1 MFLCLTSHLIQQ
13 PILLHQLNCYFYHY
27 CRNSNL
33 DELNGKTQPVG
44 LLDTGYI
51 TTTNLTPYDCAWT
64 PYQYLLILTG
74 TYSNVYDTKLVPSAI
89 FNGTTSTGRLISYLS
104 DGNIV
109 EIHKNGSTRVNI
121 KVNSATANLRVRIFG
136 VL

>member
-1 MFLCLTSHLIQQ
+1 M
-13 PILLHQLNCYFYHY
+13 
-27 CRNSNL
+27 NSNL
-33 DELNGKTQPVG
+33 TDVEESVDGLNGKTQPVA

-64 PYQYLLILTG
+64 PYQYLLILAG
-74 TYSNVYDTKLVPSAI
+74 TYSNIYESKLVSSAV

-104 DGNIV
+104 DGNII
-109 EIHKNGSTRVNI
+109 EIHKNGSTKINI
-121 KVNSATANLRVRIFG
+121 KVNNATANLRIRIFG

>member
-1 MFLCLTSHLIQQ
+1 MCLTSHLIQQ